1 MISKAFRNLMDVLR
15 SACEKHLKNGVT
27 KRLISEAQCYLNEK
41 KKMAM
46 LYVSLRLESAM
57 S

>member
-15 SACEKHLKNGVT
+15 SACEKHLKNGFT